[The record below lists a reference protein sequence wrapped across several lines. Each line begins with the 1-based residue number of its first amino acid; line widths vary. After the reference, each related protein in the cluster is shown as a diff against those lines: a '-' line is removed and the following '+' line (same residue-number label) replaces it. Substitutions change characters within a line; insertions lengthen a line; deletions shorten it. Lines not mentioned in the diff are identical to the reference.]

1 MRDRFLFQRLRP
13 LSTALAITCLGPCVL
28 QAQDAPNR
36 PAINR
41 LRATLDTAQTLAS
54 VDAIAAAWNLDGE
67 VAVGRLAS
75 AYIELRRGV
84 LTNSRLALTSAWTRF
99 DQVVRIH
106 PDWPYARL
114 GLAVAAL
121 EIYSRR
127 YPLPADYDDV
137 AGGTHYDGYAIQMK
151 RTLRSEPTFQPAI
164 NWLAGT
170 LSEEGDRDQPGAIL
184 EALQYIA
191 DSTNSRDPRVQLILA
206 RAERLHG
213 DARQSVPRID
223 AYLREGGDAGV
234 AEIELARSF
243 AWMGELANAA
253 AEYMAGAAVQTE
265 EARAIYRLDM
275 SWVAT
280 PRELAQYDSLPVDSV
295 AAFIERFWDKR
306 DVQELRPE
314 GSRLQEHLRRW
325 VYVSQNFRVPDPGRR
340 TAYRDV
346 FIPYNGQPC
355 SEQGPNSLDD
365 YNYTEPA
372 RLGGYRSPERVFD
385 HRAIVYMRHG
395 QPLYALGGYPET
407 NGLQPVPSI
416 NSSLYSRYDPVNQ
429 VSLAAPA
436 TTQQNRTQDPSVLNS
451 GPLVAPDRNTTWV
464 YLIGGQLR
472 AFTFL
477 GSQALG
483 SNSPSTLIVS
493 SPPNLNVLQQLSALS
508 SSYARLAG
516 VVQWDAAFG
525 GSVTPTT
532 CQRAYLDVVS
542 QQREDAAVA
551 ISTDTYLRRFS
562 KPLTTAIQLSTVGQ
576 PADGTGLLLAALA
589 IKTGELTTEPVA
601 DDTSMVQ
608 FSVQVQMAAIDSV
621 TGESVRMDTVRQF
634 TQDRREMA
642 QGNMWV
648 SFLMRLPIPPGLREV
663 RLSVEQDDDR
673 GSVFGSAIVPAT
685 AGFSAS
691 DIVLG
696 SGHGSIAWKR
706 NGSTVQVSPFSFY
719 TVGDSLPLYYEL
731 YGLTS
736 GTEYRTVLSLR
747 KEGDKKAVSSVSF
760 RDTPTGT
767 QLDAN
772 RTLTLTDVKP
782 GQHRLTV
789 TVREM
794 STGREIERQ
803 RTITVEGP

>member
-1 MRDRFLFQRLRP
+1 M
-13 LSTALAITCLGPCVL
+13 LSRISAELVMLLAGCACAAVTPSVLG
-28 QAQDAPNR
+28 AQDAPYR
-36 PAINR
+36 PALNR

-54 VDAIAAAWNLDGE
+54 VDAIAAAWNANGQP
-67 VAVGRLAS
+67 AVGRLAS

-84 LTNSRLALTSAWTRF
+84 ITNSRLALTSAWTRF
-99 DQVVRIH
+99 DQVVRVH

-127 YPLPADYDDV
+127 YALPADYDDV

-170 LSEEGDRDQPGAIL
+170 MSEEGDRDQPRAIL
-184 EALQYIA
+184 EALQFIA
-191 DSTNSRDPRVQLILA
+191 DSTNSTDPRVQLVLA

-213 DARQSVPRID
+213 DAKQSVPRID

-234 AEIELARSF
+234 AELELARSL
-243 AWMGELANAA
+243 AWMGVLDNAA
-253 AEYMAGAAVQTE
+253 AEYMVGAAVQTE
-265 EARAIYRLDM
+265 EARAIYRLDL

-280 PRELAQYDSLPVDSV
+280 ARELARYDSLPPDSIS
-295 AAFIERFWDKR
+295 AFVERFWSKR

-325 VYVSQNFRVPDPGRR
+325 VYVSQRYRVPDPGRR
-340 TAYRDV
+340 TAYREV
-346 FIPYNGQPC
+346 YIPYNGQPC
-355 SEQGPNSLDD
+355 SERGPNSLDD
-365 YNYTEPA
+365 YDYNEPA
-372 RLGGYRSPERVFD
+372 RVGGYRSPERVFD

-395 QPLYALGGYPET
+395 DPLYALGGYPET
-407 NGLQPVPSI
+407 NEGQPLPGA
-416 NSSLYSRYDPVNQ
+416 NSYLYSRYDQVNR
-429 VSLAAPA
+429 VTLAQPA
-436 TTQQNRTQDPSVLNS
+436 TTQLNRPADPTVITS
-451 GPLVAPDRNTTWV
+451 GALLTADRNITWV

-483 SNSPSTLIVS
+483 SNTPSTLIVS

-508 SSYARLAG
+508 SDYARLAG

-525 GSVTPTT
+525 GSVIPTT

-542 QQREDAAVA
+542 RQREDAAVA
-551 ISTDTYLRRFS
+551 INTDTYLRRFS
-562 KPLTTAIQLSTVGQ
+562 KPLTTAVQLSAIGQ

-589 IKTGELTTEPVA
+589 IKTGGLATEPVPG
-601 DDTSMVQ
+601 DTSMVQ
-608 FSVQVQMAAIDSV
+608 FSVRVQVAAIDSL

-634 TQDRREMA
+634 TQGAREMA
-642 QGNMWV
+642 QGNAWV

-673 GSVFGSAIVPAT
+673 GTVFGSAIVPAT
-685 AGFSAS
+685 AAFSAS

-696 SGHGSIAWKR
+696 SGKGSIAWKR

-719 TVGDSLPLYYEL
+719 TAGESVPVYYEL

-736 GTEYRTVLSLR
+736 GTEYRTSLSLW
-747 KEGDKKAVSSVSF
+747 KVGDKKATSSLSF
-760 RDTPTGT
+760 KDTPTGP
-767 QLDAN
+767 QFDAN
-772 RTLTLTDVKP
+772 RTLTLTGIKP
-782 GQHRLTV
+782 GQYKLTLTV
-789 TVREM
+789 QEV
-794 STGREIERQ
+794 STGKEIERQ
-803 RTITVEGP
+803 RTITVEGL